1 MEHEIKRFQKLTY
14 DELIH
19 LRGIYQNRIADI
31 NKQLRKF
38 VDGEEVST
46 KTYDIMVRLG
56 YQSNLL
62 RDECEIISEKICKIW
77 KDICGNI
84 GTDLLPYAIT
94 SSILDFYNYE
104 YNPHDLIDEYDIDK
118 DKFYRLYLKIKEYLN
133 ENYWKR

>member
-62 RDECEIISEKICKIW
+62 RDECEIIS
-77 KDICGNI
+77 
-84 GTDLLPYAIT
+84 
-94 SSILDFYNYE
+94 
-104 YNPHDLIDEYDIDK
+104 
-118 DKFYRLYLKIKEYLN
+118 
-133 ENYWKR
+133 